1 MEWKCL
7 GASVESEGKTGGGIT
22 AAWNSQCYHTMTA
35 REKKIVQWGAVG
47 VALYLLLFFGFRSSK
62 GTRADYE
69 RFVNDEQ
76 SLEQEFQRLETK
88 RLQLEKLNETFK
100 IDPAKFSNTT
110 VVSDVSSA
118 IQNAAAGGGVMIGPI
133 RESSARASAR
143 EITSIQIEAAAPVP
157 AIMKFLHQVN
167 TLGFPLLI
175 DSLQINPDNTR
186 PGNIKLNLTVV
197 VLDYEQWRKT

>member
-1 MEWKCL
+1 
-7 GASVESEGKTGGGIT
+7 
-22 AAWNSQCYHTMTA
+22 MTA

-76 SLEQEFQRLETK
+76 SLKQEFQRLETK

-133 RESSARASAR
+133 RESSARASAK